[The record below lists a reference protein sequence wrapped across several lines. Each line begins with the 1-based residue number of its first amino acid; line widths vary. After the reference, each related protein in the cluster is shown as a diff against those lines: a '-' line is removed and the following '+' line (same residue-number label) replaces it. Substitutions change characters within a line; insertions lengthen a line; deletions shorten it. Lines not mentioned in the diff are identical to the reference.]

1 MGAQPVG
8 PPQTTVEALAKA
20 AARFGDREA
29 LVDGDV
35 RMDFETLR
43 TEVFDVARALLA
55 LDVPRGARVALWAPN
70 THHWVLFAL
79 AVHCAGGTLVPVNT
93 RFTGH
98 EALDV
103 IERTQADVLALPE
116 SFLGTDRLQ
125 QLRAAA
131 DPAGITDD
139 GADTVPVPGLAYL
152 RHVVLLPGDG
162 PNPAD
167 GVGDEPTRSGVLRWD
182 DLMPRAVTVSRE
194 RLDERSAQVG
204 PDDASDIL
212 FTSGTTGR
220 SKGAVSTHRQAMAVA
235 DAWADCGELSE
246 DDRYL
251 VVNPFFHSFGYKAGI
266 LAALSRGA
274 AVVPQATFDIGETMR
289 AIDREHIT
297 VLPGPPTI
305 YQSILNAPERDSI
318 DTSSLRLAVT
328 GAAMVPVALVERMRR
343 DLSFDIVLT
352 AYGLTEAVV
361 VTMCRP
367 GDDPDTISRTSG
379 RATADFEIRIVDREG
394 RKLPPGEDGEVL
406 LRGPNVMQGYLD
418 DPQATAE
425 AIDGEGWLHT
435 GDVGNLDDRGYLTL
449 TDRLKDVYTSG
460 GFNVYPAEVEQVL
473 ARLDDVVESAVV
485 GVPDERLGEV
495 GRAFVVLRD
504 GARTTEDDIS
514 AFCAERLANYKR
526 PRYVDLVDTLP
537 RNAGGKVLK
546 RELRERR
553 SAQHADAGGGTTT
566 EKGS

>member
-1 MGAQPVG
+1 VR
-8 PPQTTVEALAKA
+8 PPQTTIEALAQA
-20 AARFGDREA
+20 AARYGDREA

-43 TEVFDVARALLA
+43 TEVHDVARALLA
-55 LDVPRGARVALWAPN
+55 LDVPHGARVALWAPN
-70 THHWVLFAL
+70 SCHWVLFAL
-79 AVHCAGGTLVPVNT
+79 AAHCAGATLVPINT

-98 EALDV
+98 EALDLV
-103 IERTQADVLALPE
+103 ERTQADVLALPDG
-116 SFLGTDRLQ
+116 FLGTDRLQ

-131 DPAGITDD
+131 DPSGMTSDAGDNT
-139 GADTVPVPGLAYL
+139 AVPGLAYL

-162 PNPAD
+162 STPGHPDRA
-167 GVGDEPTRSGVLRWD
+167 GALRWE
-182 DLMPRAVTVSRE
+182 DLMPRAVTVSRD
-194 RLDERSAQVG
+194 RLAERSAEVG
-204 PDDASDIL
+204 PDDVSDIL

-235 DAWADCGELSE
+235 DAWAECGELDE
-246 DDRYL
+246 HDRYL
-251 VVNPFFHSFGYKAGI
+251 VINPFFHSFGYKAGI

-274 AVVPQATFDIGETMR
+274 AIVPQATFDIGEAMR
-289 AIDREHIT
+289 AIDRERIT

-305 YQSILNAPERDSI
+305 YQSILNAPDRDSI

-328 GAAMVPVALVERMRR
+328 GAATVPVALVERMRR
-343 DLSFDIVLT
+343 DLSFDTVLT

-379 RATADFEIRIVDREG
+379 RATADFEIRVVDREG
-394 RKLPPGEDGEVL
+394 HALGAGEDGEVL

-418 DPQATAE
+418 DPEATAE
-425 AIDGEGWLHT
+425 AIDPEGWLHT

-449 TDRLKDVYTSG
+449 TDRLKDVFTCG
-460 GFNVYPAEVEQVL
+460 GFNVYPAEVEQAL

-504 GARTTEDDIS
+504 GAQTSEDDINVL
-514 AFCAERLANYKR
+514 CAERLANYKR

-546 RELRERR
+546 RVLRERPLPQPA
-553 SAQHADAGGGTTT
+553 SPGATN
-566 EKGS
+566 EKESR